1 MPEDENVEGAINEAP
16 VVDDGSP
23 ASGGE
28 GDVAAEL
35 TSFLTERGE
44 SRETDDESTD
54 DTLEIPTKDKEP
66 VEEKEPKAKAD
77 KPDADKVPDAPVEE
91 DDGDEDALLTKEQLD
106 QKFPNASKPVR
117 EYADRVSRRLEAI
130 EQGVNDLGGVEG
142 LKKLAPINQILLSQ
156 PDLEGKSVETLLETV
171 KKINPALDEA
181 LQTHIFYGAVDAQP
195 QLLENLIAAN
205 MDKETPSGEKIHW
218 TSEDLKVI
226 AEARAQGHL
235 DIDGLKELVGTVKLP
250 DEVVKRLE
258 AAESKGTKAEE
269 TLKKLEV
276 TDYKKAVSDDI
287 QLASQGFKA
296 VAEPLLAKYGF
307 TITKDD
313 PEPVKQAKVWVN
325 QRMDADIHRAM
336 NANPVI
342 RELMNQIKSQKKD
355 EQSGSFTKGENF
367 DINLHRASNAFKG
380 IMRAAAIDWAPYLT
394 SRIKALGV
402 VGRNIE
408 ERDPLPEDSKDAGGK
423 IDLTKQTIPANG
435 DLGAELQAAI
445 ARRQKTRDRV
455 AAAS

>member
-1 MPEDENVEGAINEAP
+1 MPEDENVEGAVNEAP

-23 ASGGE
+23 VNGGE

-44 SRETDDESTD
+44 SRETDDKSTD

-66 VEEKEPKAKAD
+66 VEEKEPKAEAE
-77 KPDADKVPDAPVEE
+77 KPDADKVPDAPADE
-91 DDGDEDALLTKEQLD
+91 DEDEDAVLTEEQL
-106 QKFPNASKPVR
+106 KKLAPNAAKPMVA
-117 EYADRVSRRLEAI
+117 YANRISRRLEAI
-130 EQGVNDLGGVEG
+130 EPTVNELGGVEG

-171 KKINPALDEA
+171 KKINPALDEM
-181 LQTHIFYGAVDAQP
+181 LQTKIFYGAVDAQP

-205 MDKETPSGEKIHW
+205 MDMETPAGEKIHW

-226 AEARAQGHL
+226 AEARAKGHL
-235 DIDGLKELVGTVKLP
+235 DMDGLKELVGTVKLP

-258 AAESKGTKAEE
+258 AAEAKGTKAEE
-269 TLKKLEV
+269 ALKRQETTEYQGKV
-276 TDYKKAVSDDI
+276 KSDI
-287 QLASQGFKA
+287 QLASQGFKTI
-296 VAEPLLAKYGF
+296 AEPLLAKYGF

-313 PEPVKQAKVWVN
+313 PEPIKQAKIWVN

-342 RELMNQIKSQKKD
+342 KELMNQIKTQN
-355 EQSGSFTKGENF
+355 KGENF

-394 SRIKALGV
+394 SRITALGV

-408 ERDPLPEDSKDAGGK
+408 ERDPLPEDSKDSGGK

-435 DLGAELQAAI
+435 DMAAELAASI